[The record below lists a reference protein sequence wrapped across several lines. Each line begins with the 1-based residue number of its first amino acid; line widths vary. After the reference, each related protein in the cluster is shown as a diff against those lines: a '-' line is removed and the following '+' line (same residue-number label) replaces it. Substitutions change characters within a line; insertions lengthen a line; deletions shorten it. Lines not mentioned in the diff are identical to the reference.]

1 MSLLTR
7 PIAVYL
13 PLGRT
18 VAIAALMGAT
28 SPADPGSRQP
38 TQLASSAGAER
49 SPKDPSGHPGYL

>member
-28 SPADPGSRQP
+28 F
-38 TQLASSAGAER
+38 LASPLTPARANPASR
-49 SPKDPSGHPGYL
+49 PLQLV